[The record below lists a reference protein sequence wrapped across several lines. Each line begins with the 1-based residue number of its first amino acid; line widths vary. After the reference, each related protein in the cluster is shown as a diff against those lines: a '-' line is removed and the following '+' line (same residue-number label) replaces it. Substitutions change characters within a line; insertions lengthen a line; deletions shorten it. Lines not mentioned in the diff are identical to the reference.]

1 MAYLPPLPLASIEAM
16 RPVFMIVMGLSI
28 LFVAWRMTRHT
39 SGWSSRILMAGALLL
54 TLGYSLIIPLYQA
67 KVILPLSLLMFY
79 PETDAGTVM
88 GWHLAKLF
96 SMNGGWMLFGL
107 GLALH
112 ARVFESVKATRTV
125 TVATSNPQSEP
136 SLG

>member
-1 MAYLPPLPLASIEAM
+1 MAFTPPPLPLASIEAM
-16 RPVFMIVMGLSI
+16 RPVFMIVMGLAL
-28 LFVAWRMTRHT
+28 LFVAWRLTRHT

-54 TLGYSLIIPLYQA
+54 TLGYSVIIPLYEA
-67 KVILPLSLLMFY
+67 KIILPMSLLMFY
-79 PETDAGTVM
+79 PDADAGTVM

-96 SMNGGWMLFGL
+96 SMNGGWLLFGL

-112 ARVFESVKATRTV
+112 ARVFETLKAPSTAPLTP
-125 TVATSNPQSEP
+125 SPQSEP

>member
-1 MAYLPPLPLASIEAM
+1 MANLPPLPLASIEAM
-16 RPVFMIVMGLSI
+16 RPVFMIVMGLAL

-54 TLGYSLIIPLYQA
+54 TLGYSVIIPLYQA
-67 KVILPLSLLMFY
+67 KVIVPLSHLMFY
-79 PETDAGTVM
+79 PDADAGNVM

-96 SMNGGWMLFGL
+96 SMNCGWMLLGL

-112 ARVFESVKATRTV
+112 ARVFESVKAPV
-125 TVATSNPQSEP
+125 TASVATSPQTEP
-136 SLG
+136 TLG

>member
-1 MAYLPPLPLASIEAM
+1 MANLPPLPLASIEAM

-28 LFVAWRMTRHT
+28 LFVSWRLTRHT

-54 TLGYSLIIPLYQA
+54 TLGYSLILPLYQA
-67 KVILPLSLLMFY
+67 KVIIPMSLLIFY
-79 PETDAGTVM
+79 PQVDAGTVM

-96 SMNGGWMLFGL
+96 SMNGGWLLFGL

-112 ARVFESVKATRTV
+112 ARVFESVKATRPA
-125 TVATSNPQSEP
+125 TVATSTPHSEP